1 MNKIEDFF
9 KLLPQHYQKEG
20 TLKYYET
27 IKPIFKYLDDLVSE
41 EIGMLNIKKAYGRYL
56 DYIGYKMQVLRN
68 EMTDSDYKKIL
79 EMQRFKYLNIP
90 TTEGLIKLAEKMTG
104 YVPKDII
111 FRPKNE
117 PASQYF
123 RYELDSIQ
131 DINKFFNLNSVCD
144 AGARMYWDLKIL
156 DDTMLGNF
164 ISVIDIRKKIEL
176 VGDFEVDQKVKI
188 EQMMNFAAIFD
199 IRKKIEIRGNV

>member
-111 FRPKNE
+111 FRPQNE

-144 AGARMYWDLKIL
+144 AGARMYWDLEISTE
-156 DDTMLGNF
+156 DVFYNF
-164 ISVIDIRKKIEL
+164 GSIIDM
-176 VGDFEVDQKVKI
+176 G
-188 EQMMNFAAIFD
+188 
-199 IRKKIEIRGNV
+199 KKIEIEGEFEIDQTININQNLNFMSIIAITKKIEVGK

>member
-27 IKPIFKYLDDLVSE
+27 IKPIFKYLDELVSE
-41 EIGMLNIKKAYGRYL
+41 EIGMLNIQKAYGRYL
-56 DYIGYKMQVLRN
+56 DYIGYRMQVLRN
-68 EMTDSDYKKIL
+68 EITDSDYKKIL

-104 YVPKDII
+104 YVPKDIV

-123 RYELDSIQ
+123 RYKLDSIP
-131 DINKFFNLNSVCD
+131 DVNKFFNLNSVCD
-144 AGARMYWDLKIL
+144 AGARMYWDLEISIE
-156 DDTMLGNF
+156 DVFYNF
-164 ISVIDIRKKIEL
+164 GSIIDM
-176 VGDFEVDQKVKI
+176 G
-188 EQMMNFAAIFD
+188 
-199 IRKKIEIRGNV
+199 KKIEIEGDFEIDQTININQNLNFMSIIAITKKIEVKK

>member
-9 KLLPQHYQKEG
+9 KLLPQYYQKEG

-68 EMTDSDYKKIL
+68 EMVDSDYKKVL

-123 RYELDSIQ
+123 RYELDSIP
-131 DINKFFNLNSVCD
+131 DVNKFFNLNSVCD
-144 AGARMYWDLKIL
+144 AGARMYWDLEISIE
-156 DDTMLGNF
+156 DVFYNF
-164 ISVIDIRKKIEL
+164 GSIIDM
-176 VGDFEVDQKVKI
+176 G
-188 EQMMNFAAIFD
+188 
-199 IRKKIEIRGNV
+199 KKIEIEGDFEIDQTININQNLNFMSIITITKKIEVKK

>member
-104 YVPKDII
+104 YVPKDIV

-123 RYELDSIQ
+123 RYKLDSIP
-131 DINKFFNLNSVCD
+131 DVNKFFNLNSVCD
-144 AGARMYWDLKIL
+144 AGARMYWDLEISIE
-156 DDTMLGNF
+156 DVFYNF
-164 ISVIDIRKKIEL
+164 GSIIDM
-176 VGDFEVDQKVKI
+176 G
-188 EQMMNFAAIFD
+188 
-199 IRKKIEIRGNV
+199 KKIEIEGDFEIDQTININQNLNFMSIIAITKKIEVKK